1 MELVIQERLHV
12 GINNVMFVQ
21 MVSNLN
27 EFLGNKTAKDIEL
40 FLAEKQIEFEK
51 YFENKYYILE
61 NYIVYNLYTMYMK
74 ALETRDLNK
83 EISRLMISYSLIK
96 LFLISTWTKNNGEL
110 VGEDIVNVLYCISRM
125 LEHDEPFIE
134 SLYRELKIKGYD
146 TIGYLVTMIY

>member
-1 MELVIQERLHV
+1 
-12 GINNVMFVQ
+12 
-21 MVSNLN
+21 
-27 EFLGNKTAKDIEL
+27 
-40 FLAEKQIEFEK
+40 
-51 YFENKYYILE
+51 
-61 NYIVYNLYTMYMK
+61 
-74 ALETRDLNK
+74 
-83 EISRLMISYSLIK
+83 MISYSLIK